1 MTELTALERCIGR
14 WILAVAPDYEKEYKS
29 HGNDE
34 ILDSAPPLSEFSI
47 QGVELHE
54 PEDEAPYILVMAEAT
69 GRASRR
75 VARATRHHPAE
86 WESTDVPVFA
96 DVSFHFDGLGY
107 TKIDIQAEGDPYAPP
122 DPEGQWR
129 DV

>member
-14 WILAVAPDYEKEYKS
+14 WILAVAPDYEKEYES
-29 HGNDE
+29 HGSDE

-54 PEDEAPYILVMAEAT
+54 PDGDAPFVLVQAEAT
-69 GRASRR
+69 GAATKRVSRGS
-75 VARATRHHPAE
+75 RHHPPE
-86 WESTDVPVFA
+86 YERTEVPVFA

-107 TKIDIQAEGDPYAPP
+107 TKIDIRAEGDPYAPP

>member
-14 WILAVAPDYEKEYKS
+14 WILAVAPDYEKEYES

-54 PEDEAPYILVMAEAT
+54 PDGEAPYVLVLAEAT
-69 GRASRR
+69 GRASRK

-96 DVSFHFDGLGY
+96 DVSFQFDGLGY
-107 TKIDIQAEGDPYAPP
+107 AEIVIRAEGDPYAPP